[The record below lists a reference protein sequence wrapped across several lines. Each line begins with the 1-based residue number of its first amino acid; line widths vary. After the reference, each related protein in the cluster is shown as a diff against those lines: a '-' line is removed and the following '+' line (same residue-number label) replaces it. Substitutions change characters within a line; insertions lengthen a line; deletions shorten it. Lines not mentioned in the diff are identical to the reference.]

1 MAGRLAVVGG
11 DDLNE
16 KSKTFVFI
24 GEGHTLGRALVTI
37 MQNFAD
43 VMYCSYT
50 ISHPNE
56 DKMMVRIQAREGRAV
71 DILRRGLEN
80 LNDVCDHTID
90 TFEQAMK
97 DFREST

>member
-1 MAGRLAVVGG
+1 
-11 DDLNE
+11 
-16 KSKTFVFI
+16 
-24 GEGHTLGRALVTI
+24 
-37 MQNFAD
+37 
-43 VMYCSYT
+43 MYCSYT

-97 DFREST
+97 DFRESTWNISNIFIVLNCYLWKKKILTYFHPEIKKI

>member
-11 DDLNE
+11 DDLND

-43 VMYCSYT
+43 VMFCSYT

-56 DKMMVRIQAREGRAV
+56 DKMLLRIQAREGRAV

-80 LNDVCDHTID
+80 LSDVCDHTID
-90 TFEQAMK
+90 TFEKAMTN
-97 DFREST
+97 FRETT